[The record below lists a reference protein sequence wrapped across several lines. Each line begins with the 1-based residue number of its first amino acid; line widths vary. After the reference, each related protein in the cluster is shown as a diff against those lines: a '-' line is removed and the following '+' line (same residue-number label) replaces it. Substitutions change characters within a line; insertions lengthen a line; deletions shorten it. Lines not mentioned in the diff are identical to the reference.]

1 MKYYGLTE
9 SEASKKIKSIDR
21 VRARHYQ
28 YYTNQKWKD
37 FTNYDLVINVDKL
50 SVGGTVK
57 AIKNIICNK

>member
-9 SEASKKIKSIDR
+9 SEASKKIKIIDR
-21 VRARHYQ
+21 ARARPYQ

-37 FTNYDLVINVDKL
+37 FANYDLVINVDKL
-50 SVGGTVK
+50 GVGGTVK

>member
-21 VRARHYQ
+21 ARARHYQ

-50 SVGGTVK
+50 VLGELLK
-57 AIKNIICNK
+57 QLKI